1 MTVLTIYTSDY
12 DSRENVHGKGMSGKV
27 FVENVEGEAEDGAA
41 FKSIDQALD
50 YCASSGTMPER
61 IDFNYLSKDGVQKF
75 WKFAIQ

>member
-41 FKSIDQALD
+41 FDSLDKALD
-50 YCASSGTMPER
+50 YCASSGTMPYR
-61 IDFNYLSKDGVQKF
+61 IDFNYLSNDGVQKF
-75 WKFAIQ
+75 WNFAIQ